1 MAAGVEATKELM
13 KFIREALMLEQSD
26 QANVVVKHGL
36 VHFPIR
42 STVDFMTSFVGMELP
57 SWIFSPQPEFAC
69 FLGRRHWGGEQ
80 TKTENTRRKKRR
92 RRRADRTPGG
102 AGRGGV

>member
-42 STVDFMTSFVGMELP
+42 STVVHDVIRRDGTAFLDFLTSARIRLLFG
-57 SWIFSPQPEFAC
+57 STT
-69 FLGRRHWGGEQ
+69 LG
-80 TKTENTRRKKRR
+80 
-92 RRRADRTPGG
+92 
-102 AGRGGV
+102 